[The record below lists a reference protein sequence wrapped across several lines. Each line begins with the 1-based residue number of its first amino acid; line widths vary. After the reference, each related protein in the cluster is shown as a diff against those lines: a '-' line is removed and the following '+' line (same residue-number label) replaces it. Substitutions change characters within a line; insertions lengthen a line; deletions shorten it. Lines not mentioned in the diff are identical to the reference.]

1 MVKLKEIWQTEH
13 VPVFVRPIYI
23 LVLSN
28 NSGNNRNFHQNS
40 IRYLSFLFF
49 IVGLIEPILNAVS
62 LHQIKKNSKLSL
74 RNYFLRE
81 FGNERSEQFLTAIRN
96 FVQSCSAYSIIC
108 YLLQVKDRLVVEI
121 IIISI
126 SKFSLF
132 FFSKDIMEIFY

>member
-1 MVKLKEIWQTEH
+1 M
-13 VPVFVRPIYI
+13 
-23 LVLSN
+23 
-28 NSGNNRNFHQNS
+28 
-40 IRYLSFLFF
+40 
-49 IVGLIEPILNAVS
+49 NAVS

-121 IIISI
+121 IIIQI
-126 SKFSLF
+126 SKYSLF
-132 FFSKDIMEIFY
+132 FF